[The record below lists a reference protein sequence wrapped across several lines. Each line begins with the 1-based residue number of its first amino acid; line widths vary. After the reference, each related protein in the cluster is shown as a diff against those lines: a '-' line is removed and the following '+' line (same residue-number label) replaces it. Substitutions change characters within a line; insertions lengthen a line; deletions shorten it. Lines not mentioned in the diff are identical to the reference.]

1 LPSQLTKWLEFPFGN
16 IIAISSQR
24 YKIEVLTKLTMNDK
38 DQLQEQ
44 EMAQPEMPDM
54 EPNTAS
60 ESMEK
65 SDNEVIVEINEGNYE
80 ALRAENAEL
89 KDKYLRIYAE
99 FDTFRRRMM
108 KEKLDLIK
116 TAAQDTMTALLPVLD
131 DFDRAKKS
139 AEANNSPE
147 QFSEGVA
154 LVYQKLHNTLKNIGL
169 ETMETHQQPFDP
181 EWHEAMAEIPA
192 PADELKGKII
202 DTIEKGYVLGGKIIR
217 HAKVVI
223 GK

>member
-1 LPSQLTKWLEFPFGN
+1 
-16 IIAISSQR
+16 
-24 YKIEVLTKLTMNDK
+24 MNDK
-38 DQLQEQ
+38 DQLLEQ
-44 EMAQPEMPDM
+44 EGKQPDMPEM
-54 EPNTAS
+54 EPNTATDNVENS
-60 ESMEK
+60 ENDTVMEYSAG
-65 SDNEVIVEINEGNYE
+65 SDE
-80 ALRAENAEL
+80 ALKAENAEL

-139 AEANNSPE
+139 AEANNSTE

-154 LVYQKLHNTLKNIGL
+154 LVYQKLHNTLKNLGL
-169 ETMETHQQPFDP
+169 ETMETHHQSFDP

-192 PADELKGKII
+192 PSDELKGKII